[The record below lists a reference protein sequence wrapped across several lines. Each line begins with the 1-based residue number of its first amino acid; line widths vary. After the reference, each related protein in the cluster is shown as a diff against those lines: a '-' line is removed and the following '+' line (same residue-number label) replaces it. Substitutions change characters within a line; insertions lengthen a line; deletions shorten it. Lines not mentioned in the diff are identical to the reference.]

1 MRQALDPKTLKKG
14 DKIYIEAGDHIQSSN
29 VQFEIKRSQNVSTT
43 DSNND
48 TYVEMVAIL
57 KGRDGTEI
65 KSRKKTEEY
74 DFPSNRYS
82 SKTLFFMKVFYM
94 NIKLTKLI
102 LTNLRN
108 SSSHQT

>member
-1 MRQALDPKTLKKG
+1 MRQALDTKTLKKG
-14 DKIYIEAGDHIQSSN
+14 DKIYIEAGDNIQSSN

-65 KSRKKTEEY
+65 KSRKKTE
-74 DFPSNRYS
+74 
-82 SKTLFFMKVFYM
+82 K
-94 NIKLTKLI
+94 
-102 LTNLRN
+102 
-108 SSSHQT
+108 